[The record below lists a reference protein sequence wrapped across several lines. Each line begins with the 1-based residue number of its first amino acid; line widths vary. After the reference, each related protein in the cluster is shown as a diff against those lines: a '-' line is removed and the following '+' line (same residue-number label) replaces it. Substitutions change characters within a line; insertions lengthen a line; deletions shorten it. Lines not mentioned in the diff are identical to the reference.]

1 LMWQQNLVTALRLSQ
16 ITAKRMILQAE
27 KAGESEGCIGSII
40 NVSSI
45 AATRAQPELL
55 GYSISCAAVEQ
66 MTRSLAVSL
75 APKRIRVNAISFGS
89 VMSASL
95 QAAMKDDPDLRTT
108 ITAATPMGRIARAD
122 ELAEAA
128 QYLASDASSFMTGQI
143 LSIDGGR
150 GLIDP
155 AQAPA
160 H

>member
-1 LMWQQNLVTALRLSQ
+1 
-16 ITAKRMILQAE
+16 
-27 KAGESEGCIGSII
+27 
-40 NVSSI
+40 
-45 AATRAQPELL
+45 
-55 GYSISCAAVEQ
+55 
-66 MTRSLAVSL
+66 
-75 APKRIRVNAISFGS
+75 
-89 VMSASL
+89 
-95 QAAMKDDPDLRTT
+95 
-108 ITAATPMGRIARAD
+108 MGRIARAD